1 MHFMRNIVKPEPLSQ
16 NGLFDTEKFGWWHT
30 QLAPEA
36 FRRLSNGMEGLFR
49 SSILKLMPAVEVG
62 EAFDPQIGRPT
73 KELHAMC
80 GLLLLGEFR
89 NWTVEQTADAW
100 CFDASVQFALNLPRD
115 NQHICDR
122 TVDSYRQLLR
132 ENETAQGIFERV
144 TAEIIREL
152 GLAINKQRLDSTH
165 IFSDMARFGRLKLLA
180 VTAKR
185 FLTQLK
191 RHDPESY
198 EALPEDLRERY
209 ATSESRLFGMGTKN
223 KRPYGEAIQEVATDI
238 ADLIARFGE
247 NEKMNGRPSFLALA
261 RVFSEHCEVTVTEM
275 AVVLPKASDENGQS
289 ARVMQ
294 NPSDLDAGYDGHKG
308 PGYQVQISQ
317 AYDTGEEGAGII
329 VGCVPQSAAESDSA
343 SLEPVYEQQKRMGT
357 LPEKLLA
364 DTAYGSQAHVEMS
377 AEIGIQLVSPAGG
390 RAEKADV
397 ETQCVAAGIPTEG
410 NPLAAQEA
418 RKAALNQRRA
428 GQETAEW
435 KQEYA
440 KRSGVEGVHE
450 ALDRITGIK
459 DLNVRG
465 IQAVAMAVFFK
476 VTGWNIRAAAKIA
489 LKRRKK
495 AEKEASLK
503 RNAGRSATM
512 RRQPDDLSR
521 RQTSALLPPRF
532 SRRQREKIHGVSR
545 IGRNRI
551 FVFAPASLKRA
562 PDPQA
567 LELIR
572 ARGLAEDE

>member
-1 MHFMRNIVKPEPLSQ
+1 MRNIVVPEPLPQ
-16 NGLFDTEKFGWWHT
+16 NSLFDTEKFGWWHT

-132 ENETAQGIFERV
+132 ENETAQGIFEEV

-209 ATSESRLFGMGTKN
+209 ATSESRLFGMGSKN

-247 NEKMNGRPSFLALA
+247 NEKMNGRPSFLALT

-390 RAEKADV
+390 TLNAE
-397 ETQCVAAGIPTEG
+397 T
-410 NPLAAQEA
+410 
-418 RKAALNQRRA
+418 
-428 GQETAEW
+428 
-435 KQEYA
+435 
-440 KRSGVEGVHE
+440 
-450 ALDRITGIK
+450 
-459 DLNVRG
+459 
-465 IQAVAMAVFFK
+465 
-476 VTGWNIRAAAKIA
+476 
-489 LKRRKK
+489 
-495 AEKEASLK
+495 
-503 RNAGRSATM
+503 
-512 RRQPDDLSR
+512 
-521 RQTSALLPPRF
+521 
-532 SRRQREKIHGVSR
+532 
-545 IGRNRI
+545 
-551 FVFAPASLKRA
+551 
-562 PDPQA
+562 
-567 LELIR
+567 
-572 ARGLAEDE
+572 